1 MQEVRLEKFI
11 KFVTTLSLEG
21 LGSDVK
27 TLERLCHDDE
37 EALLMLSD
45 ATIGKLGCDRKS
57 EKARDG
63 NIKTDIISLDIG
75 SYGTSRSSALCRLR
89 KDRAIP
95 GIICALLFL
104 AVYRRTEARPR
115 TSQGAAGDWAS
126 GGGLQLLRERRM
138 AQLLER
144 FAFDLPDTLASDPEE
159 VADLFERM
167 RLAAPVE
174 AETHPDD
181 LLLARGERA

>member
-1 MQEVRLEKFI
+1 MQEVRFEKFI
-11 KFVTTLSLEG
+11 EFVATLPLEG

-37 EALLMLSD
+37 EALLILRD
-45 ATIGKLGCDRKS
+45 ATIGKHGGDRKS

-63 NIKTDIISLDIG
+63 NIKTDIISLDIE

-89 KDRAIP
+89 KDRTIP
-95 GIICALLFL
+95 GLICAFLFL
-104 AVYRRTEARPR
+104 AVYRRPKPTRARLR
-115 TSQGAAGDWAS
+115 ERAGDWAS

-159 VADLFERM
+159 VADLF
-167 RLAAPVE
+167 
-174 AETHPDD
+174 
-181 LLLARGERA
+181 